1 MAVPLFCQT
10 GTCVAARKGGNQPKC
25 SHDEPTGLKQTGE
38 SRERVN
44 LYRRIAIEVRKTLEM
59 QASQDQ
65 TMPIVPDDANTN
77 EVMLDANHPIAG
89 RGLISDIEVV
99 GIGND

>member
-1 MAVPLFCQT
+1 
-10 GTCVAARKGGNQPKC
+10 
-25 SHDEPTGLKQTGE
+25 
-38 SRERVN
+38 
-44 LYRRIAIEVRKTLEM
+44 M